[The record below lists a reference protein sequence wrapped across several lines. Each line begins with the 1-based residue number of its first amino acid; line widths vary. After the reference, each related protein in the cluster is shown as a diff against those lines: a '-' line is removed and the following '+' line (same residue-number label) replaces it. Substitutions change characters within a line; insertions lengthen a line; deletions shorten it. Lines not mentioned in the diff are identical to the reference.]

1 MGYNT
6 AKLKMTEQL
15 QRKNNVPY
23 AVASLVLGI
32 SSLLFGCFFVGLIL
46 GIIGLV
52 LGNKAQK
59 IYFTSPETYNGE
71 GLFKAGRI
79 TSILGIIFGAISI
92 VWGIIAVAVTGS
104 SLFFFTDLLE
114 DFM

>member
-32 SSLLFGCFFVGLIL
+32 SSLLFGCFFVG
-46 GIIGLV
+46 
-52 LGNKAQK
+52 
-59 IYFTSPETYNGE
+59 
-71 GLFKAGRI
+71 
-79 TSILGIIFGAISI
+79 
-92 VWGIIAVAVTGS
+92 
-104 SLFFFTDLLE
+104 
-114 DFM
+114 